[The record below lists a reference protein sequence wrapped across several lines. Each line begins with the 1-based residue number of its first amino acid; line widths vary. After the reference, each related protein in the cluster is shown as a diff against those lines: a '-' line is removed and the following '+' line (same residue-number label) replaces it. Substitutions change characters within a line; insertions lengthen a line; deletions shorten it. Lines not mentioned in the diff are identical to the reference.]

1 MTMKDFA
8 KRNFHYLVLLIL
20 LIVVLNLAGSRIH
33 FENMPDVRP
42 RVLAL
47 FTTVPDGYVK
57 VVENVDG
64 DTLHVMQDGKQ
75 ETVRLLGV
83 DTPETKDPRKSVQC
97 FGHNASEYTK
107 SLVSGRAVK
116 LIADPMQTD
125 RDKYGRLL
133 RYVEFEDGTSLNE
146 RLVYE
151 GYAFA
156 YEAFPDSKL
165 SYYKQLEADAK
176 ANKRGLWGGCDITI
190 KNAGKTKT
198 TNTVQE

>member
-1 MTMKDFA
+1 MFT
-8 KRNFHYLVLLIL
+8 
-20 LIVVLNLAGSRIH
+20 IVPEGYH
-33 FENMPDVRP
+33 
-42 RVLAL
+42 RVL
-47 FTTVPDGYVK
+47 
-57 VVENVDG
+57 ESIDG
-64 DTLHVMQDGKQ
+64 DTLLVEVDGKE

-97 FGHNASEYTK
+97 YGKAASEYTR

-116 LIADPMQTD
+116 LTSDPLQTD
-125 RDKYGRLL
+125 RDKYSRLL

-165 SYYKQLEADAK
+165 AYYKKLEADAK
-176 ANKRGLWGGCDITI
+176 AHKRGLWGNCDVTI
-190 KNAGKTKT
+190 KSNGKTKS
-198 TNTVQE
+198 TNSIKE

>member
-1 MTMKDFA
+1 MKNFF
-8 KRNFHYLVLLIL
+8 KRNAHYG
-20 LIVVLNLAGSRIH
+20 VVLAILIGSLYLTGSRLH
-33 FENMPDVRP
+33 FEEMPDVRS

-47 FTTVPDGYVK
+47 FTDVPDGYVK
-57 VVENVDG
+57 VVGSADG
-64 DTLHVMQDGKQ
+64 DTLHVLIDGKE

-97 FGHNASEYTK
+97 FGQAASSYTK
-107 SLVSGRAVK
+107 LLVTGRAVK
-116 LIADPMQTD
+116 LHSDPMQTD

-156 YEAFPDSKL
+156 YEAYPDSKL
-165 SYYKQLEADAK
+165 EYFKKLESDAR
-176 ANKRGLWGGCDITI
+176 ANKRGLWGNCEVSI
-190 KNAGKTKT
+190 KNKGKTKS
-198 TNTVQE
+198 TNPVKE